1 MSPDQLKVF
10 GRVGGLGLE
19 MAAYLLIFVKGGQ
32 WLDGRF
38 GTAPILERIGVG
50 LGLFAGFYA
59 LWKLARSPRK
69 QPTPGLDRQ
78 GQSGTEA
85 SGDTVESNQSG
96 DGAPRRNDES
106 S

>member
-19 MAAYLLIFVKGGQ
+19 MAAYLLIFVKGGE

-38 GTAPILERIGVG
+38 ETAPVLERVGVG

-59 LWKLARSPRK
+59 LWKLARSPTK
-69 QPTPGLDRQ
+69 QPTPDH
-78 GQSGTEA
+78 GQEEVSA
-85 SGDTVESNQSG
+85 GDPS
-96 DGAPRRNDES
+96 RRDDHTP
-106 S
+106 